1 MNNLTV
7 KQLVKMR
14 DVKGH
19 STRVPERCLF
29 VSNILFSKECDN
41 LKELLTQS
49 DVVKQSMVL
58 CVQHSIIHQ
67 FADEAGNINW
77 DNFTSLVQRVEHKVE
92 ENAKRAQPPPANGL
106 GR

>member
-29 VSNILFSKECDN
+29 VSNILFSKECDS
-41 LKELLTQS
+41 LKEL
-49 DVVKQSMVL
+49 QSMVL

-67 FADEAGNINW
+67 FADEAGNTNW
-77 DNFTSLVQRVEHKVE
+77 DDFTSLVQRVEHKVE